1 MVKFWEHVNQR
12 MAPYDDQITVTGV
25 QIINLPGELLLP
37 W

>member
-1 MVKFWEHVNQR
+1 
-12 MAPYDDQITVTGV
+12 MAPYDDQKTVTGV